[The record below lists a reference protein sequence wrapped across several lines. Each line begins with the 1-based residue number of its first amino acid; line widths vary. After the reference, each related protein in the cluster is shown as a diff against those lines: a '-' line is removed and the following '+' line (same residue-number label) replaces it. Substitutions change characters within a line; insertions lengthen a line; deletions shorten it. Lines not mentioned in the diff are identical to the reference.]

1 MHVLNLCA
9 SEALLY
15 VCCKL
20 PFVSIKCPTYIK
32 HVGNNH
38 FNLKLK
44 LKTSVLAKLLTKMY
58 WRRLIHNQ
66 IIQTNYVLKLKL
78 GLIFGFELS
87 INKSTW

>member
-58 WRRLIHNQ
+58 
-66 IIQTNYVLKLKL
+66 
-78 GLIFGFELS
+78 
-87 INKSTW
+87 